1 MPDRIPPRDKKSR
14 EMFVN
19 AQWALG
25 GAGTGA
31 PVHYHNS
38 AWNMLIYGAK
48 KWFLYAPRN
57 AIMSNKQI
65 KDYTESDMRR
75 MMGRGKV
82 HMKGGEERDFNT
94 LQANHS
100 VSPMVCVQTAG
111 DVMIVPEAWGHG
123 VLNIQDSVAVA
134 TETKAA
140 MWRTAGPDV
149 LKFIPSEFD
158 NRRLRPKQ

>member
-1 MPDRIPPRDKKSR
+1 
-14 EMFVN
+14 
-19 AQWALG
+19 
-25 GAGTGA
+25 
-31 PVHYHNS
+31 
-38 AWNMLIYGAK
+38 
-48 KWFLYAPRN
+48 
-57 AIMSNKQI
+57 MSNKQI

-75 MMGRGKV
+75 MMDRGKV